1 LSIQRF
7 EFPIFG
13 ASPSMP
19 ASSRQVVITGQWLK
33 KASVAEEGLLEG
45 ETFPD
50 PEDFLKTFRQSGA
63 KADILTFAEKLP
75 NTQPRHPYYWEW
87 SNLAA
92 LPITAYSDWL
102 KNQVEHDVRSAI
114 KKAARLGVVV
124 KTAEFGDAFVR
135 GVKAIYD
142 ESPVRQGTRFWHY
155 QKDLKTITNETSTY
169 LDRSTFLG
177 AYLKDQLIGFLQL
190 IFRGKVEAVVFH
202 SIALK
207 KFAKLK
213 PSNALIAKAVE
224 LCEQRGI
231 AYMTY
236 ARYVYRDPQ
245 SSLTEFKR
253 RNGFQKFLL
262 PRYYIP
268 LTAKGKLALKLRL
281 HRPLADWIP
290 SPVLTL
296 QRNLREL
303 YFRRRFQDPGHGVSS
318 GRDQNQVPL

>member
-1 LSIQRF
+1 MSTQRF
-7 EFPIFG
+7 EFPISG
-13 ASPSMP
+13 AAPSIP
-19 ASSRQVVITGQWLK
+19 ASNRQLVITGRWLK
-33 KASVAEEGLLEG
+33 TASVVEESLLEG

-50 PEDFLKTFRQSGA
+50 PERFVKTFRQSGV
-63 KADILTFAEKLP
+63 KADIVTFAEKLP
-75 NTQPRHPYYWEW
+75 NTQPRYPYYWEW
-87 SNLAA
+87 SNLATI
-92 LPITAYSDWL
+92 PITAYATWL

-124 KTAEFGDAFVR
+124 KTAEFDDAFLR

-155 QKDLKTITNETSTY
+155 QKDLKTIKNETSSY

-177 AYLKDQLIGFLQL
+177 AYLENQLIGFLQL
-190 IFRGKVEAVVFH
+190 VFLGNVEAVVFH
-202 SIALK
+202 VIALK
-207 KFAKLK
+207 KFARLK

-262 PRYYIP
+262 PRYYVP
-268 LTAKGKLALKLRL
+268 LTPKGKMAIKLRL

-290 SPVLTL
+290 SPVLAL
-296 QRNLREL
+296 VRNLREL
-303 YFRRRFQDPGHGVSS
+303 YLRWRFQDPQIS
-318 GRDQNQVPL
+318 

>member
-1 LSIQRF
+1 MSIQRF
-7 EFPIFG
+7 EFPISG
-13 ASPSMP
+13 AAASTP
-19 ASSRQVVITGQWLK
+19 ASIRKLVITGRWLK
-33 KASVAEEGLLEG
+33 TASIVDESLLEG

-50 PEDFLKTFRQSGA
+50 PELFVKTFRQSGA

-75 NTQPRHPYYWEW
+75 ITQPRYPYYWEW
-87 SNLAA
+87 SNLAT
-92 LPITAYSDWL
+92 LPITANSDWL

-124 KTAEFGDAFVR
+124 KTAEFDDAFVR
-135 GVKAIYD
+135 GIKAIYD

-155 QKDLKTITNETSTY
+155 QKDFATIKNETSTY

-177 AYLKDQLIGFLQL
+177 AYLEDQLIGFLQL
-190 IFRGKVEAVVFH
+190 IFLGNVEAVLFH

-290 SPVLTL
+290 GPVLAL

-303 YFRRRFQDPGHGVSS
+303 YLRWRFQDPGHGDSS
-318 GRDQNQVPL
+318 GRDRNQVPL

>member
-1 LSIQRF
+1 LSVQRF
-7 EFPIFG
+7 EFPISG
-13 ASPSMP
+13 AAPSMP
-19 ASSRQVVITGQWLK
+19 AGSRQVVITGQWLK
-33 KASVAEEGLLEG
+33 TASVVEEGLLEG

-50 PEDFLKTFRQSGA
+50 PERFVKTFRQSAA

-75 NTQPRHPYYWEW
+75 ITEPRYPYYWEW
-87 SNLAA
+87 SNLATI
-92 LPITAYSDWL
+92 PITAYPNWL

-124 KTAEFGDAFVR
+124 KTAEFDDAFIR

-155 QKDLKTITNETSTY
+155 QKDLETIKNETSTY

-177 AYLKDQLIGFLQL
+177 AYLEDQLIGFLQL
-190 IFRGKVEAVVFH
+190 VFLGNIEAVVFH

-236 ARYVYRDPQ
+236 ARYVYRDQQ

-281 HRPLADWIP
+281 HRPLVDWIP
-290 SPVLTL
+290 GPALAL
-296 QRNLREL
+296 MRNLREL
-303 YFRRRFQDPGHGVSS
+303 YLRKRFRDPGDGVLS